1 MLTRLHLTNFKNF
14 ADATLELG
22 PFTVLVGT
30 NASGK
35 SNVRDA
41 LRFLHGIGR
50 RYSIAET
57 VGRKYSEAG
66 GLEWGGIRG
75 GVKEII
81 RYGANN
87 FSLNAYV
94 RMELMQSFKIA
105 PLVSYQINVCVNN
118 IDRGLDIEYEGLSLG
133 KRILAYVLHKRGEFD
148 RKLMRFNESVV
159 VLDGV
164 RKSIH
169 RTRQAIQLMGEDLFG
184 KVDSR
189 SSFLSQAFV
198 GKRLLQYY
206 KRLKVE
212 GELRESMDAIN
223 LLVNEFAGIRFLE
236 PDPDAMRRP
245 SVSGSIN
252 LGEKG
257 ENLSAVLQ
265 DICSDSIRKQTLM
278 TWLAE
283 LTPMDVVDFEF
294 PSDLTGAVLAVLVE
308 RSGRKVSAY
317 SASDGT
323 LRFLA
328 ILAALLGRERG
339 KCYFIEEI
347 DNGLHP
353 ARLHLLVELIER
365 QTAAGH
371 VQVIAS
377 THSPQLLDLL
387 SPASREHASL
397 IYRLPDSDD
406 ARITRIVDL
415 PNAKDVLQSDSLAE
429 LHASGWL
436 ENAAAFGADPE
447 PS

>member
-50 RYSIAET
+50 GYSFAEI
-57 VGRKYSEAG
+57 VGRKYSEVGELQWNGVRG
-66 GLEWGGIRG
+66 GAREVARIGCDNFGIGLGIRIISPSG
-75 GVKEII
+75 SDKNVISTNYSVCVSAAGVDGSHLLSEHLAANGKSGKDLVYDASEISLRREGVK
-81 RYGANN
+81 
-87 FSLNAYV
+87 L
-94 RMELMQSFKIA
+94 
-105 PLVSYQINVCVNN
+105 
-118 IDRGLDIEYEGLSLG
+118 
-133 KRILAYVLHKRGEFD
+133 GEFLWPNYSHKVKMSGAVD
-148 RKLMRFNESVV
+148 LRLPLLTQFVADNISVS
-159 VLDGV
+159 DPAGWC
-164 RKSIH
+164 
-169 RTRQAIQLMGEDLFG
+169 
-184 KVDSR
+184 
-189 SSFLSQAFV
+189 FV
-198 GKRLLQYY
+198 GS
-206 KRLKVE
+206 VAE
-212 GELRESMDAIN
+212 NLRS
-223 LLVNEFAGIRFLE
+223 IRFLDPE
-236 PDPDAMRRP
+236 PELMRRP
-245 SVSGSIN
+245 AFPGAIH
-252 LGEKG
+252 LGDRG
-257 ENLSAVLQ
+257 ENLSAVLL
-265 DICSDSIRKQTLM
+265 DICRDPAQKQTLM
-278 TWLAE
+278 AWLAE

-308 RSGRKVSAY
+308 RSGLKVSAY

-339 KCYFIEEI
+339 RCYFIEEL

-397 IYRLPDSDD
+397 VYRLPDSDD

-415 PNAKDVLQSDSLAE
+415 PNVKDVLQSDSLAE

>member
-50 RYSIAET
+50 GYSFAEI

-66 GLEWGGIRG
+66 ELQWSGIRG
-75 GVKEII
+75 GLLEIARIGAASFTLEIGFSFPVPVLGAVGKGGDYLVEVGVQGRTMQGRFEQLLADGQGLVLKAKSIDMAIGSIGHVVYGLGNDDEGRAGTSVLNDRSVLGQLVDGQRLLTDGSVEAMTKKVMPVFAEII
-81 RYGANN
+81 RL
-87 FSLNAYV
+87 FSA
-94 RMELMQSFKIA
+94 
-105 PLVSYQINVCVNN
+105 
-118 IDRGLDIEYEGLSLG
+118 
-133 KRILAYVLHKRGEFD
+133 
-148 RKLMRFNESVV
+148 
-159 VLDGV
+159 
-164 RKSIH
+164 
-169 RTRQAIQLMGEDLFG
+169 
-184 KVDSR
+184 
-189 SSFLSQAFV
+189 
-198 GKRLLQYY
+198 
-206 KRLKVE
+206 
-212 GELRESMDAIN
+212 
-223 LLVNEFAGIRFLE
+223 IRFL
-236 PDPDAMRRP
+236 DPDADSMRRP
-245 SVSGSIN
+245 SVPGATR
-252 LGEKG
+252 LGDRG
-257 ENLSAVLQ
+257 ENLSAVLL
-265 DICSDSIRKQTLM
+265 DICSDPAQKQTLM
-278 TWLAE
+278 AWLAE

-415 PNAKDVLQSDSLAE
+415 PNVKDVLQSDSLAE

>member
-50 RYSIAET
+50 GYSFAEI

-66 GLEWGGIRG
+66 ELQWSGIRG
-75 GVKEII
+75 GLLEIARIGAASFTLEIGFSFPVPVLGAVGKGGDYLVEVGVQGRTMQGRFEQLLADGQGLVLKAKSIDMAIGSIGHVVYGLGNDDEGRAGTSVLNDRSVLGQLVDGQRLLTDGSVEAMTKKVMPVFAEII
-81 RYGANN
+81 RL
-87 FSLNAYV
+87 FSA
-94 RMELMQSFKIA
+94 
-105 PLVSYQINVCVNN
+105 
-118 IDRGLDIEYEGLSLG
+118 
-133 KRILAYVLHKRGEFD
+133 
-148 RKLMRFNESVV
+148 
-159 VLDGV
+159 
-164 RKSIH
+164 
-169 RTRQAIQLMGEDLFG
+169 
-184 KVDSR
+184 
-189 SSFLSQAFV
+189 
-198 GKRLLQYY
+198 
-206 KRLKVE
+206 
-212 GELRESMDAIN
+212 
-223 LLVNEFAGIRFLE
+223 IRFL
-236 PDPDAMRRP
+236 DPDADSMRRP
-245 SVSGSIN
+245 SVPGATR
-252 LGEKG
+252 LGDRG
-257 ENLSAVLQ
+257 ENLSAVLL
-265 DICSDSIRKQTLM
+265 DICSDPAQKQTLM
-278 TWLAE
+278 AWLAE